1 MRIIDPHIHLFDL
14 EKGDYQWLR
23 PENPPYWPDKSLIAK
38 SFSEQDLTLKSPVTL
53 AGFVHI
59 EAGFDNA
66 KPWREVEWL
75 EQNCQVLFR
84 SVAMLDITLS
94 PAVFE
99 KQLTKLVHYKSVA
112 AIRYI
117 LDDHALVILSNPNS
131 EINLQK
137 IAKQNLSFELQLS
150 IENTQAVDRLIE
162 IISATSGLLYC
173 INHAGFPPLNK
184 SKMLVWMQNI
194 KRLAE
199 FDNIFIKCSGY
210 EMAERNYSIKWCQEV
225 IHHCIVSFGIN
236 RVMLASNFP
245 LSLWRNSY
253 QQTWQNYGVLEN
265 VSNTQLSDNDLDK
278 LCYKNAYHFYKFN

>member
-162 IISATSGLLYC
+162 IISATSEIGRA
-173 INHAGFPPLNK
+173 H
-184 SKMLVWMQNI
+184 V
-194 KRLAE
+194 
-199 FDNIFIKCSGY
+199 
-210 EMAERNYSIKWCQEV
+210 
-225 IHHCIVSFGIN
+225 
-236 RVMLASNFP
+236 
-245 LSLWRNSY
+245 
-253 QQTWQNYGVLEN
+253 
-265 VSNTQLSDNDLDK
+265 
-278 LCYKNAYHFYKFN
+278 